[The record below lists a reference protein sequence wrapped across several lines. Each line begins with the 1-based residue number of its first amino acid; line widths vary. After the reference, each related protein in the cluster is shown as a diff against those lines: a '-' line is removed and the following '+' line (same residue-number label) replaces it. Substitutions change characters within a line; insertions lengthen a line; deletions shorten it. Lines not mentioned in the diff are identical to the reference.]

1 MRLSWRGHKL
11 ICTTSADES
20 LTAFPLGFCCLLR
33 GFMQTLRHFR
43 RPNRRPILGM
53 PTLPIHHSSA
63 RHARCAQARVWA
75 AFIGVCLTAV
85 IRVHASYGIYV
96 GKNLTADGSVF
107 LAGYG
112 DEPSSHWLDIVPQ
125 REWPTGATIKVGAT
139 AASQY
144 PGILI
149 DIPQVRSTAK
159 EHTLDH
165 SCFAGFHP

>member
-1 MRLSWRGHKL
+1 MDMRTPMRTPKRRTSPAAKWAVTLGVLALLTFAAGPARG
-11 ICTTSADES
+11 
-20 LTAFPLGFCCLLR
+20 
-33 GFMQTLRHFR
+33 
-43 RPNRRPILGM
+43 
-53 PTLPIHHSSA
+53 
-63 RHARCAQARVWA
+63 
-75 AFIGVCLTAV
+75 
-85 IRVHASYGIYV
+85 SYAIYV

-112 DEPSSHWLDIVPQ
+112 DEPSSHWLEIVPA
-125 REWPTGATIKVGAT
+125 RDWPAGATIRVGAT

>member
-1 MRLSWRGHKL
+1 MGPESFRERLKVSRSPQVQAIWSQSGFKMGEKCREQEGDMR
-11 ICTTSADES
+11 TTSQMSES
-20 LTAFPLGFCCLLR
+20 QRDPRRLPAVASAALLVA
-33 GFMQTLRHFR
+33 L
-43 RPNRRPILGM
+43 L
-53 PTLPIHHSSA
+53 
-63 RHARCAQARVWA
+63 HAAPA
-75 AFIGVCLTAV
+75 A
-85 IRVHASYGIYV
+85 ASYGIYV

-112 DEPSSHWLDIVPQ
+112 DEPSSHWLEIVPA